1 MESIFRNDS
10 DGGEVWD
17 SLSSRAHPAQFRRL
31 RPLPASAGVA
41 MRAASVLVILILGLM
56 GSAVPGQAQTAKPLA
71 VSSQIDPAVQQ
82 EIDRLSA
89 VDKIEKGRGFRALQA
104 MGPKA
109 APAVPHLIGLLGDNS
124 AVGLP
129 NPPPFWEAIGWARTG
144 DAALMTLVKI
154 GEPAVEPLIK
164 ALGDRDPLVQSRASR
179 ALQLI
184 TGQNFQEN
192 QAAWQNWWRT
202 HKSQPQT
209 GK

>member
-1 MESIFRNDS
+1 M
-10 DGGEVWD
+10 
-17 SLSSRAHPAQFRRL
+17 Q
-31 RPLPASAGVA
+31 
-41 MRAASVLVILILGLM
+41 AAAVLVILILGLI

-71 VSSQIDPAVQQ
+71 VSSRIDPAVQQ
-82 EIDRLSA
+82 EIDRLYA
-89 VDKIEKGRGFRALQA
+89 ADKIEKGRGFRGLQA

-144 DAALMTLVKI
+144 EAALMTLVKI

-164 ALGDRDPLVQSRASR
+164 ALGDGDRQVRSRASR
-179 ALQLI
+179 ALQQI

-202 HKSQPQT
+202 QKSPPQT